1 MKAIELSEIFKNFA
15 KVRAVDSLSFSVRG
29 GEIFGLLGPN
39 GAGKTTT
46 IRMMMNIIYPDSG
59 EILIFGE
66 RLSEELK
73 ERIGY
78 LPEERGF
85 YKRMK
90 VSDVLTYFGTLKNME
105 RNYAK
110 KRAEEL
116 LEEFE
121 MEKYSQSKVQEL
133 SKGNQQKLQFL
144 STILHDPDLIILDE
158 PFAGLDP
165 VNTKFLKDR
174 MIELQRRGKTIV
186 LSTHQMDQVER
197 LCKDICL
204 INEGKM
210 VLYGNLLDIKKK
222 YGRNSIVLRY
232 KGDLSFL
239 KENGVKSIEDYGNY
253 AELHLR
259 RNAKPQKILEELIQG
274 IEIHKFEV
282 TEPSLNEIFI
292 DVVSSDE

>member
-1 MKAIELSEIFKNFA
+1 MNAIELSEIFKNFA
-15 KVRAVDSLSFSVRG
+15 KVRAVDSLSFSVRE

-78 LPEERGF
+78 LPEERGL

-90 VSDVLTYFGTLKNME
+90 VSDVLTYFGCLKNME
-105 RNYAK
+105 RNHAK

-121 MEKYSQSKVQEL
+121 MERYSQLKVQEL

-144 STILHDPDLIILDE
+144 STILHDPDLII
-158 PFAGLDP
+158 
-165 VNTKFLKDR
+165 
-174 MIELQRRGKTIV
+174 
-186 LSTHQMDQVER
+186 
-197 LCKDICL
+197 
-204 INEGKM
+204 
-210 VLYGNLLDIKKK
+210 
-222 YGRNSIVLRY
+222 
-232 KGDLSFL
+232 
-239 KENGVKSIEDYGNY
+239 
-253 AELHLR
+253 
-259 RNAKPQKILEELIQG
+259 
-274 IEIHKFEV
+274 
-282 TEPSLNEIFI
+282 
-292 DVVSSDE
+292 